1 LKQKLIDVIL
11 LLPAIMRCTSMM
23 QENLV
28 QLVPVILKSLTEK
41 LLLVAK
47 VRFGNICGMSGL
59 YTVKI

>member
-1 LKQKLIDVIL
+1 
-11 LLPAIMRCTSMM
+11 MM

-47 VRFGNICGMSGL
+47 VRIGNICGMSGL
-59 YTVKI
+59 EAFLLIVLVLITRLGR